1 METKTMLLTL
11 AQTTAILGVILF
23 ATKMSIFFAKYFLE
37 KDSSKECLAEIL
49 KEEFPAPLV
58 TDEFVNRYIKVLLPV
73 LERRI
78 FIAYSLTTAIIMIAI
93 L

>member
-1 METKTMLLTL
+1 METKTMLLLL
-11 AQTTAILGVILF
+11 AQTTAILGVVLF
-23 ATKMSIFFAKYFLE
+23 ATKISIIFAKYFLE
-37 KDSSKECLAEIL
+37 KDYSKECLADIL

-58 TDEFVNRYIKVLLPV
+58 TDEFVNRYIKALLPT

-78 FIAYSLTTAIIMIAI
+78 FIAYSLIAAITMIAI